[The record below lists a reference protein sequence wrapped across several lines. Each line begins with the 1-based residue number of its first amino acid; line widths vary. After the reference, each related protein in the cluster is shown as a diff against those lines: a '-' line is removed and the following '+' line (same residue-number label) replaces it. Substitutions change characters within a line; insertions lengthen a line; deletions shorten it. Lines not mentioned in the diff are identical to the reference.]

1 MLQLALRVIQR
12 KAKHM
17 LYTILLLDDYGIF
30 RLKGLNE
37 ILMTSNHILV
47 TNSNLIFKIAFYSII
62 FVFNLKINKIEILSD
77 ALIIVLEV
85 A

>member
-1 MLQLALRVIQR
+1 
-12 KAKHM
+12 M